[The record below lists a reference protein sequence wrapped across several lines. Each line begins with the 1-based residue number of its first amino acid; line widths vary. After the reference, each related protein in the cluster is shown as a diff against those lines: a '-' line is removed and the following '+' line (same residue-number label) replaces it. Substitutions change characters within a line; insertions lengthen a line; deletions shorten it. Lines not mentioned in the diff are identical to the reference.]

1 MTRQPSHRAR
11 PPVAPVAPGSPAEPL
26 LEMRNLRTEFA
37 THAGIVRA
45 VDDVSLALNAGE
57 VFGLVGESGS
67 GKSVT
72 AISIM
77 GLIRRP
83 GRIVG
88 GSVTLRDH
96 GDLLAKSAAEMRKIR
111 GDLISMIFQEP
122 MTSLNPVFRVGW
134 QIAEALMLHR
144 DMSRSEAN
152 GQAVELLHRV
162 GIASPRQRVR
172 DFPHQLSGGMRQRVM
187 IAMAMACAPSLLLA
201 DEPTTALDVTVQAQI
216 LDLMV
221 HLKDRDGAA
230 ILLITHDMGVIA
242 EMARK
247 VAVMYAGVV
256 VEEAPV
262 GALFDDPL
270 HPYTRGLLDSIP
282 LGHSRGST
290 LRAIPGIVPDLLH
303 LPTGCRYRDR
313 CPAAHA
319 PCARAEPPLHDLAG
333 GSRRVR
339 CWLHH
344 PEPPA

>member
-1 MTRQPSHRAR
+1 MMAALSQSHEVDTQRSA
-11 PPVAPVAPGSPAEPL
+11 SSPL
-26 LEMRNLRTEFA
+26 LEIKNLTTEFA
-37 THAGIVRA
+37 THAGTLRA
-45 VDDVSLALNAGE
+45 VQDVSLSLSAGE
-57 VFGLVGESGS
+57 IFGVVGESGS

-72 AISIM
+72 ALSIM

-83 GRIVG
+83 GRIVSG
-88 GSVTLRDH
+88 TVRFQDQ
-96 GDLLAKSAAEMRKIR
+96 GDLLTKSHAEMRKIR
-111 GDLISMIFQEP
+111 GDQISMIFQEP

-134 QIAEALMLHR
+134 QIAEALRLHR
-144 DMSRSEAN
+144 NMTKVEAN
-152 GQAVELLHRV
+152 EQAVELLARV
-162 GIASPRQRVR
+162 GIASPKQRAR
-172 DFPHQLSGGMRQRVM
+172 EFPHQLSGGMRQRVM

-221 HLKDRDGAA
+221 QLKDSDGAA

-242 EMARK
+242 EMAQK

-256 VEEAPV
+256 MEEATV
-262 GALFDDPL
+262 GDLFDEPL
-270 HPYTRGLLDSIP
+270 HPYTQGLLESIP
-282 LGHSRGST
+282 HGHSRGT
-290 LRAIPGIVPDLLH
+290 VLKAIPGIVPNLLQ

-319 PCARAEPPLHDLAG
+319 PCARAEPPLHQTPDNT
-333 GSRRVR
+333 RRVR

>member
-1 MTRQPSHRAR
+1 MAAHPQPYT
-11 PPVAPVAPGSPAEPL
+11 VDTDGSTSSPL
-26 LEMRNLRTEFA
+26 LEINNLTTEFA
-37 THAGIVRA
+37 THAGTLRA
-45 VDDVSLALNAGE
+45 VDDVSLSLSAGE
-57 VFGLVGESGS
+57 IFGVVGESGS

-72 AISIM
+72 ALSIM

-83 GRIVG
+83 GRVISGTV
-88 GSVTLRDH
+88 RFQDQ
-96 GDLLAKSAAEMRKIR
+96 GDLLTKSHAEMRKIR
-111 GDLISMIFQEP
+111 GDQISMIFQEP

-134 QIAEALMLHR
+134 QIAEALRLHR
-144 DMSRSEAN
+144 NMTKVEAN
-152 GQAVELLHRV
+152 EQAVELLARV
-162 GIASPRQRVR
+162 GIASPRQRTR
-172 DFPHQLSGGMRQRVM
+172 EFPHQLSGGMRQRVM

-221 HLKDRDGAA
+221 QLKDSDSAA

-242 EMARK
+242 EMAQK

-256 VEEAPV
+256 MEEATV
-262 GALFDDPL
+262 GDLFDEPL
-270 HPYTRGLLDSIP
+270 HPYTQGLLESIP
-282 LGHSRGST
+282 HGHSRGTT
-290 LRAIPGIVPDLLH
+290 LKAIPGIVPNLLQ

-319 PCARAEPPLHDLAG
+319 PCARAEPPLHQTPDAT
-333 GSRRVR
+333 RRVR

>member
-1 MTRQPSHRAR
+1 MIAA
-11 PPVAPVAPGSPAEPL
+11 PPAQHGAETQTSASSPL
-26 LEMRNLRTEFA
+26 LEVKNLTTEFA
-37 THAGIVRA
+37 THAGTLRA
-45 VDDVSLALNAGE
+45 VDDVSLTLSAGE
-57 VFGLVGESGS
+57 VFGVVGESGS

-72 AISIM
+72 ALSIM
-77 GLIRRP
+77 GLIQRP
-83 GRIVG
+83 GRVVS
-88 GSVTLRDH
+88 GSVQLQGQ
-96 GDLLAKSAAEMRKIR
+96 GDLLTKSHNEMRKIR

-134 QIAEALMLHR
+134 QIAEALRLHR
-144 DMSRSEAN
+144 KMTKVEAN
-152 GQAVELLHRV
+152 EQAVELLARV
-162 GIASPRQRVR
+162 GIASPKQRAR
-172 DFPHQLSGGMRQRVM
+172 EFPHQLSGGMRQRVM

-221 HLKDRDGAA
+221 QLKDSDGAA

-242 EMARK
+242 EMAQK

-256 VEEAPV
+256 MEEATV
-262 GALFDDPL
+262 GDLFDEPL
-270 HPYTRGLLDSIP
+270 HPYTQGLLASIP
-282 LGHSRGST
+282 HGHSRGT
-290 LRAIPGIVPDLLH
+290 ALKAIPGIVPNLLQ

-319 PCARAEPPLHDLAG
+319 PCARAEPPLYQTSDN
-333 GSRRVR
+333 SRRVR